1 MTRLAD
7 LWWRLVSFGFCL
19 LYGELSFTYDL
30 VSWIVSLG
38 AWRDWQRCALEHL
51 PVPEAGTVLEL
62 AHGTGHLQVD
72 LRRRNYAAIGLDASP
87 WMGRRAHATMRRAG
101 MQADLFQAQAQ
112 QLPLPAA
119 SLAAV
124 LSTFPTDFIVYEAT
138 LREVYRTL
146 KPGGVLVI
154 VPSAELR
161 TLKPGGVLVIVPSAE
176 LTGHGLLARF
186 LEWLY
191 RVTGQRDGNVQHF
204 ADRIVAHG
212 FDVAVVP
219 HVLQRS
225 RAEVIVA
232 HRRGI

>member
-1 MTRLAD
+1 MTRIAD
-7 LWWRLVSFGFCL
+7 LWWRLVSFGFRL

-51 PVPEAGTVLEL
+51 PASGAGIVLEL
-62 AHGTGHLQVD
+62 AHGTGHLQVE
-72 LRRRNYAAIGLDASP
+72 LRRRNYAVVGLDASP
-87 WMGRRAHATMRRAG
+87 WMARRALATMRRAG
-101 MQADLFQAQAQ
+101 MHADLFQAQAQ

-124 LSTFPTDFIVYEAT
+124 LSTFPTDFIAHENT

-154 VPSAELR
+154 VPSAEL
-161 TLKPGGVLVIVPSAE
+161 
-176 LTGHGLLARF
+176 TGSGLLARF

-191 RVTGQRDGNVQHF
+191 WVTGQRGGNVQSF
-204 ADRIVAHG
+204 ADRIAAHG

-219 HVLQRS
+219 HVLRNS
-225 RAEVIVA
+225 RAKVIVA
-232 HRRGI
+232 RRLGI

>member
-7 LWWRLVSFGFCL
+7 LWWRLVSFGFRL

-62 AHGTGHLQVD
+62 AHGTGHLQVE

-112 QLPLPAA
+112 QIPLPAA

-154 VPSAELR
+154 VPSAEL
-161 TLKPGGVLVIVPSAE
+161 
-176 LTGHGLLARF
+176 TGSGLLARF

-191 RVTGQRDGNVQHF
+191 QVTGQRGGSLQHF
-204 ADRIVAHG
+204 VDRIAARG

-225 RAEVIVA
+225 RVEVVVA
-232 HRRGI
+232 RRVGI

>member
-7 LWWRLVSFGFCL
+7 LWWRLVSFGFRL

-30 VSWIVSLG
+30 VSWVVSLG

-112 QLPLPAA
+112 QIPLPAA

-138 LREVYRTL
+138 LREVY
-146 KPGGVLVI
+146 
-154 VPSAELR
+154 R

-225 RAEVIVA
+225 RAEVVVA

>member
-7 LWWRLVSFGFCL
+7 LWWRLVSFGFRL

-112 QLPLPAA
+112 QIPLPAA

-138 LREVYRTL
+138 LREVY
-146 KPGGVLVI
+146 
-154 VPSAELR
+154 R

>member
-7 LWWRLVSFGFCL
+7 LWWRLVSFGFRL

-30 VSWIVSLG
+30 VSWVVSLG

-112 QLPLPAA
+112 QIPLPAA

-138 LREVYRTL
+138 LREVY
-146 KPGGVLVI
+146 
-154 VPSAELR
+154 R

>member
-7 LWWRLVSFGFCL
+7 LWWCLVSFGFRL

-154 VPSAELR
+154 VPSAEL
-161 TLKPGGVLVIVPSAE
+161 
-176 LTGHGLLARF
+176 TGHGLLARF

>member
-7 LWWRLVSFGFCL
+7 LWWRLVSFGFRL

-38 AWRDWQRCALEHL
+38 AWRDWQRCVLDHL
-51 PVPEAGTVLEL
+51 PAPGAGIVLEL
-62 AHGTGHLQVD
+62 AHGTGHLQVE

-87 WMGRRAHATMRRAG
+87 WMGGRARATMRRAG
-101 MQADLFQAQAQ
+101 MQADLFQAQGQ

-119 SLAAV
+119 SVAAV
-124 LSTFPTDFIVYEAT
+124 LSTFPTEFIVHEAT

-154 VPSAELR
+154 VPSAEL
-161 TLKPGGVLVIVPSAE
+161 
-176 LTGHGLLARF
+176 TGSGLLARF

-191 RVTGQRDGNVQHF
+191 QVTGQRGGSLQHF
-204 ADRIVAHG
+204 VDRIAARG

-219 HVLQRS
+219 HVLKRS
-225 RAEVIVA
+225 RVEVVVA
-232 HRRGI
+232 RRVGI

>member
-7 LWWRLVSFGFCL
+7 LWWRLVSFGFRL

-30 VSWIVSLG
+30 VSWVVSLG

-112 QLPLPAA
+112 QIPLPAA

-138 LREVYRTL
+138 LREVY
-146 KPGGVLVI
+146 
-154 VPSAELR
+154 R

-204 ADRIVAHG
+204 ADRITAHG